1 MPSELTPGLVQA
13 LPIGVPSTLHSS
25 DVVTE
30 GMSMRYRIVQSRGG
44 LALER
49 TSKERFRLSCGMVMF
64 SHDGG
69 NTR

>member
-1 MPSELTPGLVQA
+1 
-13 LPIGVPSTLHSS
+13 
-25 DVVTE
+25 
-30 GMSMRYRIVQSRGG
+30 MRYRIVQSHGG
-44 LALER
+44 VIRER